1 MIYFISGHRD
11 ITQEEFDANYVP
23 AIEDAI
29 DNGQTTW
36 EDCEFIVGDCKGCD
50 QMAAEYIA
58 KYIEENMDDWDCVP
72 CTLTIHHMFSE
83 PRFRVGTKADDGN
96 YYIDVRERFNEGVE
110 NESDLVTLEDCP
122 QVHYVGGYECDTDR
136 DSAMTTFSEDMNLRF
151 KEGQMVKMTGINKYL
166 FLDVDGV
173 LNSVSWY
180 REEWNKNH
188 VYPQGDFDPKCVE
201 LVNRIVE
208 ETGCK
213 VVVSSSWRTESN
225 LQSIFD
231 KAGLKFK
238 IHSIT
243 PFGSHRGCEIQ
254 EWLDSQTEPY
264 VYAILDDDR
273 DMLSHQRKYFIK
285 TNTVIGIT
293 DEDARHIINI
303 LNRNNMWNDKL
314 NAMIADSMKKHDTTR
329 TNVYRA
335 IKTAFTNYAAAKNA
349 KPLDEAAEIS
359 IIKKMRD
366 ERWANAE
373 TYQTA
378 GRMDLSAAEADEAE
392 ILEELLPKEP
402 TKEELNAALLKLA
415 LDKGWY
421 DEEHNIHPVQIPKNQ
436 MGIAVKEL
444 KAKYPA
450 ADGKKIADLVKAN
463 LCD

>member
-1 MIYFISGHRD
+1 MIIKSILDTDLYKF
-11 ITQEEFDANYVP
+11 
-23 AIEDAI
+23 
-29 DNGQTTW
+29 TTSYAYMKLFPQARGTF
-36 EDCEFIVGDCKGCD
+36 EFIDRD
-50 QMAAEYIA
+50 NTEYPEDF
-58 KYIEENMDDWDCVP
+58 IERLYLELGSLGMLHLTKDEQEYMNNNCRFIPPVYWEWLSSFKFNSGKIQASLDENSHLHIKVTDY
-72 CTLTIHHMFSE
+72 LY
-83 PRFRVGTKADDGN
+83 K
-96 YYIDVRERFNEGVE
+96 
-110 NESDLVTLEDCP
+110 VTL
-122 QVHYVGGYECDTDR
+122 YEVPIL
-136 DSAMTTFSEDMNLRF
+136 AIVSELR
-151 KEGQMVKMTGINKYL
+151 
-166 FLDVDGV
+166 
-173 LNSVSWY
+173 S
-180 REEWNKNH
+180 R
-188 VYPQGDFDPKCVE
+188 
-201 LVNRIVE
+201 
-208 ETGCK
+208 
-213 VVVSSSWRTESN
+213 
-225 LQSIFD
+225 IFD
-231 KAGLKFK
+231 NNCDLA
-238 IHSIT
+238 
-243 PFGSHRGCEIQ
+243 
-254 EWLDSQTEPY
+254 D
-264 VYAILDDDR
+264 
-273 DMLSHQRKYFIK
+273 FIK

-303 LNRNNMWNDKL
+303 LNRNDMWNDKL

-421 DEEHNIHPVQIPKNQ
+421 DDNEEHNIHPVQIPKNQ

-463 LCD
+463 LCN